1 MTNNTYVI
9 TGLKQDVEELIIPET
24 IDGVAVSE
32 KKQAFQYNTTLKKVT
47 LPDTIRYI
55 HSFAF
60 DCCYNLSEINMPSSL
75 IEIGESAFAST
86 NLKEIKF
93 NSGPTLKNR
102 AFKNCQ
108 NLRIVDAS
116 DDLTLIYDELFK
128 DCRNLWSIKFSKC
141 TTSSHIKGYNVF
153 QGCYSLI
160 EVISP
165 EEYSIIPYSVT
176 YKRNNEETN
185 WRSYIQYEEGLG
197 YVLNDQE
204 GTVKLLLCEIFYD
217 NLVLPEFTKD
227 GLIYELEAGCFYNI
241 TAKKITMRS
250 VDPNGSFLGLYD
262 NVVCQVEEI
271 IMDTEDYIPCSYFDG
286 WSYSGLDNLKKI
298 TFTSRTI
305 NFPYSGCLYYVNS
318 LEEVELSI
326 NGTFVFSNVCYENN
340 SNTLKKVTINDGEKL
355 APYFFD
361 NFNSLE
367 EIVFKC
373 NINEIGHYAFEENK
387 NGKDLN
393 LVVPKTIK
401 KIKDQNVLNWNIF
414 YEGSEEEWNDV
425 ILEVGA
431 SYLPSVYYYSE
442 VEKTGH

>member
-1 MTNNTYVI
+1 M
-9 TGLKQDVEELIIPET
+9 
-24 IDGVAVSE
+24 
-32 KKQAFQYNTTLKKVT
+32 
-47 LPDTIRYI
+47 
-55 HSFAF
+55 
-60 DCCYNLSEINMPSSL
+60 
-75 IEIGESAFAST
+75 
-86 NLKEIKF
+86 
-93 NSGPTLKNR
+93 
-102 AFKNCQ
+102 
-108 NLRIVDAS
+108 
-116 DDLTLIYDELFK
+116 
-128 DCRNLWSIKFSKC
+128 
-141 TTSSHIKGYNVF
+141 
-153 QGCYSLI
+153 
-160 EVISP
+160 
-165 EEYSIIPYSVT
+165 
-176 YKRNNEETN
+176 
-185 WRSYIQYEEGLG
+185 
-197 YVLNDQE
+197 
-204 GTVKLLLCEIFYD
+204 LLCEIFYD

-227 GLIYELEAGCFYNI
+227 GLKYELEAGCFYNI

-262 NVVCQVEEI
+262 NVVCQVEKI

-431 SYLPSVYYYSE
+431 SYLPSVYYYLE